1 MPTSAVVDTMNH
13 YRTALLARE
22 QAQTAEAARRW
33 LQVEQAIQAQ
43 VDALA
48 LEMANANTV
57 TLGQLARSR
66 RYHALMTQTHDEL
79 RKYTGYMDDRIT
91 TGQRNMAVDA
101 ISHSHTAVQA
111 IATDAQITV
120 PFNRIPTEAVN
131 NMIGLAGDGSPV
143 RTVLNDAARTGPD
156 AMAQELVAG
165 IALGRNPLVVAR
177 RAMRLGLGQSFTRM
191 QNIARTEMLRT
202 YRQTTLE
209 SYAAG
214 GVVIGYRRL
223 SARDERTCP
232 ACLFADGRVYR
243 VDEGFDAHVNCRC
256 VTIPILSGVPM
267 AQYETGQQWFKS
279 QSAATQRQML
289 GPGRYAAWQSGEA
302 SLDDMISR
310 DWNDTWGGALRTT
323 RVRDLPGGG
332 ARWTP
337 RRLPTPKPPTI
348 PTPPAAPLP
357 ATAAQNVERA
367 MREAEQKIYQLRD
380 HEEMVAVDA
389 MGNHIFSKG
398 GGSNYIDFTEKEA
411 RMMRGATVTHNHPIS
426 PEGASFSDADV
437 RMVAEYKIG
446 ELRAVGGKYLYRLSM
461 DDALR
466 WSDIEPLHDQAT
478 VAVRAKLTDLID
490 NGMITPKEASL
501 LHYHE
506 VWQRVGESLG
516 KLWRYERIEHHY

>member
-1 MPTSAVVDTMNH
+1 MPPAVVDAINH
-13 YRTALLARE
+13 HRAAMLARE
-22 QAQTAEAARRW
+22 QATMAEAARRW
-33 LQVEQAIQAQ
+33 LGVEQAIQAK

-48 LEMANANTV
+48 LEMANNRTV

-66 RYHALMTQTHDEL
+66 RYRDLMGQTNDEL
-79 RKYTGYMDDRIT
+79 RKYVGYMDDRIT
-91 TGQRNMAVDA
+91 TGQRNLAAEA
-101 ISHSHTAVQA
+101 IAHSHTAVQA

-120 PFNRIPTEAVN
+120 PFNRISTEAVD

-143 RTVLNDAARTGPD
+143 RAVLNDAARTGPD

-165 IALGRNPLVVAR
+165 IALGRNPLEVAR

-202 YRQTTLE
+202 YRTTTLQ

-232 ACLFADGRVYR
+232 ACLFADGRIYKVE
-243 VDEGFDAHVNCRC
+243 EGFDAHVNCRC
-256 VTIPILSGVPM
+256 VTIPILAGVSPV
-267 AQYETGQQWFKS
+267 QYETGQQWFKS
-279 QSAATQRQML
+279 QPEAVQRQML
-289 GPGRYAAWQSGEA
+289 GPGRFAAWKSGEA
-302 SLDDMISR
+302 SLDDMVSR

-323 RVRDLPGGG
+323 RVRDLNSNA
-332 ARWTP
+332 ARAVQRTVVP
-337 RRLPTPKPPTI
+337 KLPKAAQTPTPVPT
-348 PTPPAAPLP
+348 P

-367 MREAEQKIYQLRD
+367 MREAEQKIFKLRD

-398 GGSNYIDFTEKEA
+398 GGSNYVEFTEKEA
-411 RMMRGATVTHNHPIS
+411 RMMRGATVTHNHPIA
-426 PEGASFSDADV
+426 PEGSSFSDADV

-446 ELRAVGGKYLYRLSM
+446 ELRAVGGKYLYRLSI
-461 DDALR
+461 DDALS
-466 WSDIEPLHDQAT
+466 WSDIEPLHDQAMID
-478 VAVRAKLTDLID
+478 VRTKLMDLID

-506 VWQRVGESLG
+506 VWNQVGESLG
-516 KLWRYERIEHHY
+516 KLWRYERIEHRY